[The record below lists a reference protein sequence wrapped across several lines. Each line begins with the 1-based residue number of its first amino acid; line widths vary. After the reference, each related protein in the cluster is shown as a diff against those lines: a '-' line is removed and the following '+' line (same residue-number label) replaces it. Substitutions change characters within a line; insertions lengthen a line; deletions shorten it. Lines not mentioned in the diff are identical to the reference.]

1 MAVAIHWV
9 ALAHSVSGFVYK
21 LVTSTAKWED
31 LAHTMPIHIT
41 KTTTWD
47 DPRKTLAAQSV
58 AGSVQHQST
67 DALLTQAASPQNIP
81 NTPAPGPCLFTFPNN
96 TNTS

>member
-1 MAVAIHWV
+1 MIFSIKIWNVCINV
-9 ALAHSVSGFVYK
+9 ISFVF
-21 LVTSTAKWED
+21 S
-31 LAHTMPIHIT
+31 HIT

-81 NTPAPGPCLFTFPNN
+81 NTPAPGSCLFTFPNN

>member
-1 MAVAIHWV
+1 MFI
-9 ALAHSVSGFVYK
+9 SS
-21 LVTSTAKWED
+21 
-31 LAHTMPIHIT
+31 HIT

-67 DALLTQAASPQNIP
+67 DALLTQAAPPQNIP
-81 NTPAPGPCLFTFPNN
+81 NPPAPGAYLLILINCTY
-96 TNTS
+96 